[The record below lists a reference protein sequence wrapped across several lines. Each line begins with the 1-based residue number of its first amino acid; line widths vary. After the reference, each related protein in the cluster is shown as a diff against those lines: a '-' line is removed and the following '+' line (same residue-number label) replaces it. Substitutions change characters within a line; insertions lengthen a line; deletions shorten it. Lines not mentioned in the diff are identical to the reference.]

1 MESFE
6 TQDDLERLKAWWANY
21 GRAVVAGIVL
31 GLIVVAAVLGWRTY
45 QKQTGEAASQ
55 LYNDLLTAAQ
65 KNDAAAVSDKAQKL
79 VADYA
84 HTPYAGKAAL
94 VLAKQAFEAKDVTK
108 ARQHWQWAMQE
119 AKEDGVRHSARLRL
133 ARLALDEKKPDEALG
148 LVADVSAAGAFAS
161 HYHEL
166 RGDALLAQG
175 KRTEARAA
183 YEEARKALLPDSLY
197 GRVLDLKIQDTGAGV

>member
-6 TQDDLERLKAWWANY
+6 TQDDLERLKTWWTNY

-31 GLIVVAAVLGWRTY
+31 GLVVVAAVLGWRAY
-45 QKQTGEAASQ
+45 QKQTGEAASR
-55 LYNDLLTAAQ
+55 LYNDMVTAMQ
-65 KNDAAAVSDKAQKL
+65 KNDAAAASDKGQKL
-79 VADYA
+79 IADYA

-94 VLAKQAFEAKDVTK
+94 VLAKQAFDGKDMAK
-108 ARQHWQWAMQE
+108 ARSHWQWAMKE
-119 AKEDGVRHSARLRL
+119 AKEDGVRHTARLRL
-133 ARLALDEKKPDEALG
+133 ARLALDEKKPDETLNLIGA
-148 LVADVSAAGAFAS
+148 VPHAGAFAS

-175 KRTEARAA
+175 KRVEARAA

>member
-31 GLIVVAAVLGWRTY
+31 GLIVVAAVLGWRAY

-55 LYNDLLTAAQ
+55 LYNDLLTATQ
-65 KNDAAAVSDKAQKL
+65 KNDAAAVNDKAQKL

-94 VLAKQAFEAKDVTK
+94 VLAKQAFEAKDVAK
-108 ARQHWQWAMQE
+108 ARQHWQWAMKE

-175 KRTEARAA
+175 KHTEARAA